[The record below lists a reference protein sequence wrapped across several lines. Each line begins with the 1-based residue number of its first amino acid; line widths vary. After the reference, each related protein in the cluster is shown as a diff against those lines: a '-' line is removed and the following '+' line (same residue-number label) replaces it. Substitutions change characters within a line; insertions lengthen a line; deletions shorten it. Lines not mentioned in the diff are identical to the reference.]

1 MGRTSSEHPVILS
14 SSVKSVSPEPQSSLG
29 FCGSYSLL
37 SLLSLALTPC
47 LFSLSLPSQY
57 RLGCG
62 LAQAFHLDCLNMFS
76 WFVRPLVARPSKTG
90 KPSSSHCG
98 LLGPAKYESEGCR
111 CTADSPSLPSP
122 VPVMPAPSWSFPSSP
137 GADKTSAIY
146 CEPLSQDPGGQR
158 DHV

>member
-1 MGRTSSEHPVILS
+1 MAVGDLVVGRTSSEHPVILS
-14 SSVKSVSPEPQSSLG
+14 SSVKSVSPEPQSLLG

-98 LLGPAKYESEGCR
+98 LLGPAKYESEECLARMQVYCR
-111 CTADSPSLPSP
+111 LAILT
-122 VPVMPAPSWSFPSSP
+122 VPSSCDACP
-137 GADKTSAIY
+137 FMV
-146 CEPLSQDPGGQR
+146 LSLFPRG
-158 DHV
+158 